1 MSMDTHV
8 VGFIP
13 PDETWQRMKAVY
25 DACVAG
31 NVTVPEEVEEFF
43 GDDGPDSAG
52 RAVKLDFREWK
63 DDFSAAGIEVDVDS
77 LPPHVKTIRFFN
89 SW

>member
-1 MSMDTHV
+1 MSMDSHV

-13 PDETWQRMKAVY
+13 PDETWRQMKSIY
-25 DACVAG
+25 DACVKA
-31 NVTVPEEVEEFF
+31 NVTVPDEVEDFF
-43 GDDGPDSAG
+43 GEDGPDSAG
-52 RAVKLDFREWK
+52 RAVALESREWK
-63 DDFSAAGIEVDVDS
+63 DDFSAGIEVDVES